1 MMGTTM
7 RARGWGW
14 TVRRA
19 KLIGV
24 AEPTTQH
31 RCSVKNNP
39 ERSISHRAIGL
50 DVFAQNPVL
59 TTCGVAFLNDRLGH
73 FNVGLHG
80 DEIGAA

>member
-1 MMGTTM
+1 MVGTTM

-19 KLIGV
+19 KLIDV
-24 AEPTTQH
+24 AELTTPH
-31 RCSVKNNP
+31 RCSVKNDR
-39 ERSISHRAIGL
+39 ERSVSHPVIGF

-59 TTCGVAFLNDRLGH
+59 TTCGVELLNDRLVH

-80 DEIGAA
+80 EEIGAA